1 MALVNNKNKQF
12 AAELMWRHH
21 MHYSGAVSSLERL
34 KSRSKSN
41 FQFNKNSID
50 DEGVKMCCAVLSMK
64 FIKMKVQ
71 KAVNDE
77 INKIILQ

>member
-21 MHYSGAVSSLERL
+21 MHYSEAVSSLERL
-34 KSRSKSN
+34 KSRSKKKTK

-50 DEGVKMCCAVLSMK
+50 DEGVKTCCAVLTMK
-64 FIKMKVQ
+64 FMKMKV
-71 KAVNDE
+71 
-77 INKIILQ
+77 